1 MPNQVTSYNWNG
13 TPIYG
18 LSEVTITP
26 KSQVSNSTTG
36 QKIDWNNVIDNVPGL
51 ITSIAGAVKKQPE
64 INYYGADPSQPSGNN
79 NTIMYIVAAVV
90 LVIVVMMLKK

>member
-1 MPNQVTSYNWNG
+1 MPNQITGFNWDG

-18 LSEVTITP
+18 LGEVTITP

-51 ITSIAGAVKKQPE
+51 ITSIAGAVKKTPE
-64 INYYGADPSQPSGNN
+64 INYYGTDPSTGNGGNN
-79 NTIMYIVAAVV
+79 TTMYIIAAIV
-90 LVIVVMMLKK
+90 LVAIFIMIKK